1 VNAARVAGRDGSRSA
16 VRERC
21 GIGGSRLRNPP
32 FGLRPEPATGLPR
45 KPPDVRRAIL

>member
-32 FGLRPEPATGLPR
+32 FGLRPEHFCC
-45 KPPDVRRAIL
+45 